1 MIPGSTLAYARSC
14 DCEPSCYLPDF
25 RSHSLSSRRL
35 SFHLASAVLILALAA
50 SLTAQ
55 QAPQPSAPDAPST
68 PTRPYILLDVIPTD
82 PLNRPVVGLTQQ
94 DFHISEKV
102 GWVTTVPE
110 DIASFRMVDKS
121 GQSTL
126 TEPHELLRKP
136 PETHGDALTE
146 REPNAPLTVLLLDNL
161 NTDLFSPAIRSQIAT
176 LGDFGWT
183 NQLVDPTV
191 ARVPIAVLLLGKKL
205 ELLQDFDSDR
215 KTLQST
221 LQNTFTEKL
230 NVTVEAVDP
239 SGAVSS
245 PPKNPDASDDSSLP
259 LIRDWDRIPPGRSD
273 LERRALM
280 TMDALRS
287 IARHLAGYPGR
298 KRLIWVSSTFP
309 FSITPEPCA
318 NGLDDVSSCRSPAA
332 TLMDALLKARVSV
345 YPIHPGHVSV
355 APHQTV
361 SAVTT
366 SEQEGT
372 AEVATMLMTV
382 FAGQT
387 GGRTCLDEDLIAN
400 CFNRALHDGMLDY
413 EIAYYPSTEQR
424 PATQKGFHRIAVQTT
439 APHVQL
445 SFPLYYYVH
454 EEEPAAAD
462 FDLKQAACD
471 DLMTATSLSLTAQPE
486 SAPPEPTKFSLAV
499 DGKGLTTASIPGN
512 PHRVRL
518 HLDFAV
524 CAFDAHGNPLRLVQ
538 YSSRADLS
546 AQEFDSIR
554 QHGFH
559 HALSFQTP
567 PGTAFLRWVVRDSLS
582 GNLGSVDISYRQP
595 PPAATTE
602 NEQLD
607 HPAAAASP
615 ASASSAP
622 VTSPTPE
629 PAKAPQA
636 AAVIHDFPPVDPDSD
651 IQPYCAA
658 TATATTNPGALENL
672 CRFTLSLPRK
682 MPDVLSDLQTKRFW
696 LAYNAPHR
704 DTVTATVTYANGHEH
719 YDNVRIDGFAVNG
732 SSMRLNSSWSVGEF
746 ASILQMLFSPSSDA
760 GFRFIKEEKLHSV
773 PTLVFEF
780 HVDQPNNLLYYLRAL
795 FPGGSGTTLFPGY
808 HGQLWLNK
816 SNFQLMR
823 MVRETFDM
831 PRSFPITRASTTI
844 DYQDVPLG
852 DGSRFVL
859 PIKSEIETCSIGEG
873 SECAHNTVR
882 FRNWHKFRAK
892 ARILPLPSQ

>member
-1 MIPGSTLAYARSC
+1 MMPGSMLAHARPSE
-14 DCEPSCYLPDF
+14 CEPSRF
-25 RSHSLSSRRL
+25 RPHSLPSHRL
-35 SFHLASAVLILALAA
+35 PFHLASAVLVLVLALAS

-55 QAPQPSAPDAPST
+55 QTPQPSAPDAPST
-68 PTRPYILLDVIPTD
+68 PARPYILLDVTATD
-82 PLNRPVVGLTQQ
+82 PQNRPVAGLTQQ

-102 GWVTTVPE
+102 GWVTKVPE

-121 GQSTL
+121 GQSIL
-126 TEPHELLRKP
+126 SGPRELLRKP

-161 NTDLFSPAIRSQIAT
+161 NTDLFAPAIRSQIAT
-176 LGDFGWT
+176 LADSGWT
-183 NQLVDPTV
+183 NQLLDP
-191 ARVPIAVLLLGKKL
+191 AIEHVPLAVLLLGKKL

-221 LQNTFTEKL
+221 LQNTFVEKL
-230 NVTVEAVDP
+230 NVTVEAVTP
-239 SGAVSS
+239 NGAASP
-245 PPKNPDASDDSSLP
+245 PPKNPSDDSSLP
-259 LIRDWDRIPPGRSD
+259 VIRDWDRVPSAGSAR
-273 LERRALM
+273 ERRALQ

-298 KRLIWVSSTFP
+298 KRLIWVSSRFP

-332 TLMDALLKARVSV
+332 TLMDAFLKARVSV
-345 YPIHPGHVSV
+345 YPIRPSHVSSASRQV
-355 APHQTV
+355 T

-366 SEQEGT
+366 SDQEST

-387 GGRTCLDEDLIAN
+387 GGRTCLDQDLIAN
-400 CFNRALHDGMLDY
+400 CFNRALHDGILDY
-413 EIAYYPSTEQR
+413 EIAYYPSTEKR
-424 PATQKGFHRIAVQTT
+424 SATQKGFHRIAVQTT

-445 SFPLYYYVH
+445 SFPLYYSVH
-454 EEEPAAAD
+454 EEEAAAAD

-471 DLMTATSLSLTAQPE
+471 DLMTATSLTVTAEPQ
-486 SAPPEPTKFSLAV
+486 SAPPDPTKFSLAV
-499 DGKGLTTASIPGN
+499 DGRALTTASIPGN
-512 PHRVRL
+512 PRQLRL

-524 CAFDAHGNPLRLVQ
+524 CAFGAEGNPLRLVQ

-559 HALSFQTP
+559 HAVNFQAP
-567 PGTAFLRWVVRDSLS
+567 PGTASLRWVVRDSLS
-582 GNLGSVDISYRQP
+582 GNLGSVDIPYLQP
-595 PPAATTE
+595 SPPATAE
-602 NEQLD
+602 NEKPD
-607 HPAAAASP
+607 HPAPAASP
-615 ASASSAP
+615 APVPAP
-622 VTSPTPE
+622 APA

-636 AAVIHDFPPVDPDSD
+636 RASSDVIHDFPPVDPDSD
-651 IQPYCAA
+651 IKPYCAA
-658 TATATTNPGALENL
+658 LATATTNSAALENL

-696 LAYNAPHR
+696 LAYNAAHR

-732 SSMRLNSSWSVGEF
+732 SSMQLNSSWSVGEF
-746 ASILQMLFSPSSDA
+746 ASILQMLFSPSSDPE
-760 GFRFIKEEKLHSV
+760 FRFMKEEKLHSV

-780 HVDQPNNLLYYLRAL
+780 HVDQPNNLLYYLHAL
-795 FPGGSGTTLFPGY
+795 YPGGSGTTLFPGY
-808 HGQLWLNK
+808 RGQLWLNK

-831 PRSFPITRASTTI
+831 PQSFPITRASTSI

-859 PIKSEIETCSIGEG
+859 PIKSEIETCSVGEG
-873 SECAHNTVR
+873 TECAHNVVR

-892 ARILPLPSQ
+892 ARILPLPSE